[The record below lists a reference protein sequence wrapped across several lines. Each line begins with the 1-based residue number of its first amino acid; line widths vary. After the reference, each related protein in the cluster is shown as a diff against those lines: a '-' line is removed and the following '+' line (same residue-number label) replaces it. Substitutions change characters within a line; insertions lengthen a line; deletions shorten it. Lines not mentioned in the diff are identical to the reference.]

1 MTTLKIMDIL
11 FVSKICN
18 FWQDWWFYGE
28 IMAPWRPGKGSIN
41 YIVPGEISSDLYRTK
56 KVKSKLNNRNTLTTL
71 GDFNWYTAPINETN
85 HDNSYLDLTKYL
97 WDFQILSVTL

>member
-1 MTTLKIMDIL
+1 MLPKRAGEGVILKTL
-11 FVSKICN
+11 
-18 FWQDWWFYGE
+18 
-28 IMAPWRPGKGSIN
+28 AIN
-41 YIVPGEISSDLYRTK
+41 GEISSDLYRTK

-97 WDFQILSVTL
+97 WDFQI